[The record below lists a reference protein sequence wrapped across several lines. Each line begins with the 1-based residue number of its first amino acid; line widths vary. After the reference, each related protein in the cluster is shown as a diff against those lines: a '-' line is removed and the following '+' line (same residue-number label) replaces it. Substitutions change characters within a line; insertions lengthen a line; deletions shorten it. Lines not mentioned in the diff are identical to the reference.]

1 MAWKKLIA
9 GIVFAALCLL
19 MVLFLAGLVQSL
31 LISGTEFI
39 DGLGA
44 LVMDDTEYTDE
55 LYETQWID
63 PNERLGV
70 AIGTEEIEQ
79 IPEPTPEPEELVEI
93 PIEETPEELA
103 QEYRANH

>member
-1 MAWKKLIA
+1 MNQKKLIA
-9 GIVFAALCLL
+9 GIVFAVICAVLVIFLTGLL
-19 MVLFLAGLVQSL
+19 QSL
-31 LISGTEFI
+31 LVAGTEFI

-55 LYETQWID
+55 SYETEWID
-63 PNERLGV
+63 PSERLGT

-79 IPEPTPEPEELVEI
+79 SPEPTPEPEELVEI

-103 QEYRANH
+103 QEYQINH